1 MRWVLILIWFHFG
14 FAQPQNEPGKLIID
28 KKLEKKFFKK
38 PPIRVGSTINSY
50 IKDVNRAFPLF
61 DTCRSYF
68 LKDTLI
74 IEFTDIT
81 SFYRNRLKLK
91 IINSKYYPYYI
102 KENKEYEATPVSLK
116 FRKRIKRKG
125 QEIIGEL
132 EIDFQEPNTSFF
144 QSLKGP
150 FRCTVE

>member
-1 MRWVLILIWFHFG
+1 MIWFHFG
-14 FAQPQNEPGKLIID
+14 FAQSQNEPGKLIID
-28 KKLEKKFFKK
+28 KKIEKKFFKK

-68 LKDTLI
+68 SRDTLI
-74 IEFTDIT
+74 IEFTDIM
-81 SFYRNRLKLK
+81 SFYRNSPNSRNRLKLK
-91 IINSKYYPYYI
+91 IINSKYYPFYI
-102 KENKEYEATPVSLK
+102 KENKVYEATPVSLK

-132 EIDFQEPNTSFF
+132 EIDFQEPNTNFF